1 MDKPLSL
8 KSARKLQI
16 RYNLPISRTSKFW
29 KGLEEG
35 TALPLSAFAT
45 EELLRNAFEANVPI
59 FVVDNDGQIL
69 WKLVFDSSNE
79 KIVVKK

>member
-1 MDKPLSL
+1 MTTTG
-8 KSARKLQI
+8 KLRTI
-16 RYNLPISRTSKFW
+16 RLEYDGL